1 MCRFS
6 AYSQTDC
13 ASWYL
18 TCGGQRLVCRKPN
31 RRREANAEVAV
42 NSSLMF
48 CYANQAASLYLA
60 NSLHPLDEML
70 EYMIVK

>member
-1 MCRFS
+1 M
-6 AYSQTDC
+6 
-13 ASWYL
+13 
-18 TCGGQRLVCRKPN
+18 CRKPN